1 MQELKIAVNTVE
13 QIIIHGE
20 EQGFIKG
27 EIDWLIGAI
36 EQAAKEENK

>member
-1 MQELKIAVNTVE
+1 MQELKISVSTVE

-27 EIDWLIGAI
+27 ETDWLISAI
-36 EQAAKEENK
+36 EQAAEEENK